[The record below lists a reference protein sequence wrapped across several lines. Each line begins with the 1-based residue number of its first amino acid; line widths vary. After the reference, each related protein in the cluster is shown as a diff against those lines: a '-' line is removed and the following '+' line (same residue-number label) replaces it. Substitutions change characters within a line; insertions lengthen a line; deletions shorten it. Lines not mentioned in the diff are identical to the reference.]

1 VFDWVGHRRWGYAFS
16 TVLTLV
22 CLLFLALT
30 FIPNAG
36 LGLQFSIA
44 YTGGTVW
51 EVHFRD
57 GTPDPNAVRA
67 VLDRLGHA
75 GSDVAITGG
84 EDRKYVLIR
93 TQALALQA
101 PTVKEGSSAAAL
113 ASASPGAAASSAS
126 SPRAAVGA
134 SAAPTAA
141 ASSAASAAPSA
152 APSPTATS
160 SVVASSGASPAVSAS
175 PAAAVVVP
183 KASPSP
189 GASGAPASAGTVDI
203 PTSGEFGALAAAL
216 QQRFGPVD
224 EVRQQDS
231 VGAIVSA
238 ELLQQTFLLIIF
250 ASLGIMAW
258 ISFRFRD
265 VRMGVTAVVALIH
278 DVIVVVGIF
287 AILGTLI
294 GLQVDALFVTA
305 MLTVIGFSVHD
316 TIVVFDRVREN
327 RGRYV
332 GDPLPLIV
340 NHSITQ
346 TLGRSITTS
355 LTLILTLLALF
366 IFAGEAIRPF
376 TLALLVGVTTGTYS
390 SVFVAVP
397 LFLDWHLWDD
407 RRKAKRMAEGRVGS
421 AKASTA

>member
-1 VFDWVGHRRWGYAFS
+1 MFDWVGKRRIGYLFS
-16 TVLTLV
+16 GILTFV
-22 CLLFLALT
+22 CLVFMLAT

-36 LGLQFSIA
+36 VGLQFSIA

-51 EVHFRD
+51 EVHFD
-57 GTPDPNAVRA
+57 GETPDPADVRA
-67 VLDRLGHA
+67 ILEGLGHA

-84 EDRKYVLIR
+84 DEREYVLIR
-93 TQALALQA
+93 TEALALEK
-101 PTVKEGSSAAAL
+101 PTVVEGSAAAAA
-113 ASASPGAAASSAS
+113 ASASPGPVSAAPESTSSAAPAETAAAAPGESAALAETAAPASVAPGASPVPDASSA
-126 SPRAAVGA
+126 
-134 SAAPTAA
+134 
-141 ASSAASAAPSA
+141 
-152 APSPTATS
+152 
-160 SVVASSGASPAVSAS
+160 
-175 PAAAVVVP
+175 PAAGTGDAGDGPVAGVP
-183 KASPSP
+183 
-189 GASGAPASAGTVDI
+189 TE
-203 PTSGEFGALAAAL
+203 GEFGALATAL
-216 QQRFGPVD
+216 QDRFGRID

-231 VGAIVSA
+231 VGAVVSA
-238 ELLQQTFLLIIF
+238 ELIQQTFMLIVF

-278 DVIVVVGIF
+278 DVIVTVGIF

-355 LTLILTLLALF
+355 LTLILTLMALF
-366 IFAGEAIRPF
+366 VFGGEAIRPF
-376 TLALLVGVTTGTYS
+376 TLALLIGVTTGTYS

-407 RRKAKRMAEGRVGS
+407 RRTAKRVAAGTAS
-421 AKASTA
+421 PAKARPA

>member
-1 VFDWVGHRRWGYAFS
+1 VFDWVGHRRYGYIFS
-16 TVLTLV
+16 AVLTVL
-22 CLLFLALT
+22 CLLFLGMT

-57 GTPDPNAVRA
+57 GAPEPNEVRA
-67 VLDRLGHA
+67 VLEDLGHA
-75 GSDVAITGG
+75 GSDVALTGD
-84 EDRKYVLIR
+84 EERRYVLIR
-93 TQALALQA
+93 TEALALEA
-101 PTVKEGSSAAAL
+101 PTVSEGSTAAAL
-113 ASASPGAAASSAS
+113 ASASPGAQVSAPPS
-126 SPRAAVGA
+126 GVPAAVE
-134 SAAPTAA
+134 SLAA
-141 ASSAASAAPSA
+141 AIE
-152 APSPTATS
+152 
-160 SVVASSGASPAVSAS
+160 S
-175 PAAAVVVP
+175 PAAAVESLAAALESP
-183 KASPSP
+183 AATPDASVSPAP
-189 GASGAPASAGTVDI
+189 GASGVPAAGGDDGRVAGI
-203 PTSGEFGALAAAL
+203 PTTGEFGVLATRL
-216 QQRFGPVD
+216 QEEFGPID

-231 VGAIVSA
+231 VGAVVSS
-238 ELLQQTFLLIIF
+238 ELMQQTFLLIIF

-258 ISFRFRD
+258 ISVRFRD
-265 VRMGVTAVVALIH
+265 VRMGVTAVVALVH
-278 DVIVVVGIF
+278 DVIVTVGVF

-327 RGRYV
+327 RARYV

-355 LTLILTLLALF
+355 LTLILTLLGLF
-366 IFAGEAIRPF
+366 VFGGEAIRPF
-376 TLALLVGVTTGTYS
+376 TLALLIGVTTGTYS

-407 RRKAKRMAEGRVGS
+407 RRKARQLAAGKTTS
-421 AKASTA
+421 ARAGAA

>member
-1 VFDWVGHRRWGYAFS
+1 MFDWVGKRRIGYLFS
-16 TVLTLV
+16 GILTVICLV
-22 CLLFLALT
+22 FMLAT

-36 LGLQFSIA
+36 VGLQFSIA

-51 EVHFRD
+51 EVHFD
-57 GTPDPNAVRA
+57 GETPDPADVRA
-67 VLDRLGHA
+67 VLEGLGHA

-84 EDRKYVLIR
+84 DEREYVLIR
-93 TQALALQA
+93 TEALALEK
-101 PTVKEGSSAAAL
+101 PTVVEGSAAAAA
-113 ASASPGAAASSAS
+113 ASASPGAA
-126 SPRAAVGA
+126 
-134 SAAPTAA
+134 SAAPESTSSAAPAESTVPAEPTVPAETAA
-141 ASSAASAAPSA
+141 AASVAP
-152 APSPTATS
+152 
-160 SVVASSGASPAVSAS
+160 GASPAPDASSA
-175 PAAAVVVP
+175 PAAATSAAGDGPVAGVP
-183 KASPSP
+183 
-189 GASGAPASAGTVDI
+189 TE
-203 PTSGEFGALAAAL
+203 GEFGALATAL
-216 QQRFGPVD
+216 QERFGRID

-231 VGAIVSA
+231 VGAVVSA
-238 ELLQQTFLLIIF
+238 ELIQQTFMLIIF
-250 ASLGIMAW
+250 ASLGIMGW

-278 DVIVVVGIF
+278 DVIVTVGIF

-355 LTLILTLLALF
+355 LTLILTLMALF
-366 IFAGEAIRPF
+366 IFGGEAIRPF
-376 TLALLVGVTTGTYS
+376 TLALLIGVTTGTYS

-407 RRKAKRMAEGRVGS
+407 RRTAKRVAAGTAS
-421 AKASTA
+421 PAKASPA

>member
-1 VFDWVGHRRWGYAFS
+1 M
-16 TVLTLV
+16 
-22 CLLFLALT
+22 
-30 FIPNAG
+30 
-36 LGLQFSIA
+36 
-44 YTGGTVW
+44 
-51 EVHFRD
+51 
-57 GTPDPNAVRA
+57 
-67 VLDRLGHA
+67 
-75 GSDVAITGG
+75 
-84 EDRKYVLIR
+84 
-93 TQALALQA
+93 
-101 PTVKEGSSAAAL
+101 PTK
-113 ASASPGAAASSAS
+113 
-126 SPRAAVGA
+126 
-134 SAAPTAA
+134 
-141 ASSAASAAPSA
+141 
-152 APSPTATS
+152 
-160 SVVASSGASPAVSAS
+160 
-175 PAAAVVVP
+175 
-183 KASPSP
+183 
-189 GASGAPASAGTVDI
+189 
-203 PTSGEFGALAAAL
+203 GEFGALATAL
-216 QQRFGPVD
+216 QDRFGRID

-231 VGAIVSA
+231 VGAVVSA
-238 ELLQQTFLLIIF
+238 ELIQQTFMLIIF

-278 DVIVVVGIF
+278 DVIVTVGIF

-355 LTLILTLLALF
+355 LTLILTLMALF
-366 IFAGEAIRPF
+366 IFGGEAIRPF
-376 TLALLVGVTTGTYS
+376 TLALLIGVTTGTYS

-407 RRKAKRMAEGRVGS
+407 RRRAKSVAAGTARP
-421 AKASTA
+421 AKASPA

>member
-1 VFDWVGHRRWGYAFS
+1 MFDWVGHRHYGYIFS
-16 TVLTLV
+16 AVLTVV
-22 CLLFLALT
+22 CMLFMLST

-51 EVHFRD
+51 EVHFD
-57 GTPDPNAVRA
+57 GETPDPADVRA
-67 VLDRLGHA
+67 VLEGQGLA
-75 GSDVAITGG
+75 GSDVAITGSD
-84 EDRKYVLIR
+84 EREYVLIR
-93 TQALALQA
+93 TEALALEK
-101 PTVKEGSSAAAL
+101 PTVVEGSVAAAA
-113 ASASPGAAASSAS
+113 ASASPGAASAAPESTSSAVPAESAAPAESAVPAEPTVPAETAAAASVAPGASPAPDASSA
-126 SPRAAVGA
+126 P
-134 SAAPTAA
+134 AA
-141 ASSAASAAPSA
+141 ASSAGGDGPVAGV
-152 APSPTATS
+152 PTE
-160 SVVASSGASPAVSAS
+160 
-175 PAAAVVVP
+175 
-183 KASPSP
+183 
-189 GASGAPASAGTVDI
+189 
-203 PTSGEFGALAAAL
+203 GEFGALATAL
-216 QQRFGPVD
+216 QERFGRID

-231 VGAIVSA
+231 VGAVVSA
-238 ELLQQTFLLIIF
+238 ELIQQTFMLIIF
-250 ASLGIMAW
+250 ASLGIMGW

-265 VRMGVTAVVALIH
+265 VRMGVTAVVALVH
-278 DVIVVVGIF
+278 DVIVTVGIF

-355 LTLILTLLALF
+355 LTLILTLMALF
-366 IFAGEAIRPF
+366 IFGGEAIRPF
-376 TLALLVGVTTGTYS
+376 TLALLIGVTTGTYS

-407 RRKAKRMAEGRVGS
+407 RRTAKRVAAGTAS
-421 AKASTA
+421 PAKARPA

>member
-1 VFDWVGHRRWGYAFS
+1 VFDWVGKRRIGYLFS
-16 TVLTLV
+16 GILTVICLV
-22 CLLFLALT
+22 FMLAT

-36 LGLQFSIA
+36 VGLQFSIA

-51 EVHFRD
+51 EVHFD
-57 GTPDPNAVRA
+57 GETPDPADVRA
-67 VLDRLGHA
+67 VLEGLGHA

-84 EDRKYVLIR
+84 DEREYVLIR
-93 TQALALQA
+93 TEALALEK
-101 PTVKEGSSAAAL
+101 PTVVEGSAAAAA
-113 ASASPGAAASSAS
+113 ASASPGAA
-126 SPRAAVGA
+126 
-134 SAAPTAA
+134 SAAPESTSSAAPAESAVPAESAAPAETAA
-141 ASSAASAAPSA
+141 AASVAP
-152 APSPTATS
+152 
-160 SVVASSGASPAVSAS
+160 GASPAPDASSA
-175 PAAAVVVP
+175 PAAATSAAGDGPVAGVP
-183 KASPSP
+183 
-189 GASGAPASAGTVDI
+189 TE
-203 PTSGEFGALAAAL
+203 GEFGALATAL
-216 QQRFGPVD
+216 QERFGRID

-231 VGAIVSA
+231 VGAVVSA
-238 ELLQQTFLLIIF
+238 ELIQQTFMLIIF
-250 ASLGIMAW
+250 ASLGIMGW

-278 DVIVVVGIF
+278 DVIVTVGIF

-355 LTLILTLLALF
+355 LTLILTLMALF
-366 IFAGEAIRPF
+366 IFGGEAIRPF
-376 TLALLVGVTTGTYS
+376 TLALLIGVTTGTYS

-407 RRKAKRMAEGRVGS
+407 RRTAKRVAAGTAS
-421 AKASTA
+421 PAKASPA

>member
-1 VFDWVGHRRWGYAFS
+1 VFDWVGKRRIGYLFS
-16 TVLTLV
+16 GILTFV
-22 CLLFLALT
+22 CLVFMLAT

-36 LGLQFSIA
+36 VGLQFSIA

-51 EVHFRD
+51 EVHFD
-57 GTPDPNAVRA
+57 GETPDPADVRA
-67 VLDRLGHA
+67 VLEGLGHA

-84 EDRKYVLIR
+84 DEREYVLIR
-93 TQALALQA
+93 TEALALEK
-101 PTVKEGSSAAAL
+101 PTVVEGSAAAAA
-113 ASASPGAAASSAS
+113 ASASPGT
-126 SPRAAVGA
+126 A
-134 SAAPTAA
+134 SAAPESTSSAAPAETAA
-141 ASSAASAAPSA
+141 AAPGESAALAETAAPASV
-152 APSPTATS
+152 AP
-160 SVVASSGASPAVSAS
+160 GASPVPDASSA
-175 PAAAVVVP
+175 PAAGTGDAGDGPVAGVP
-183 KASPSP
+183 
-189 GASGAPASAGTVDI
+189 TE
-203 PTSGEFGALAAAL
+203 GEFGALATAL
-216 QQRFGPVD
+216 QDRFGRID

-231 VGAIVSA
+231 VGAVVSA
-238 ELLQQTFLLIIF
+238 ELIQQTFMLIIF

-278 DVIVVVGIF
+278 DVIVTVGIF

-355 LTLILTLLALF
+355 LTLILTLMALF
-366 IFAGEAIRPF
+366 IFGGEAIRPF
-376 TLALLVGVTTGTYS
+376 TLALLIGVTTGTYS

-407 RRKAKRMAEGRVGS
+407 RRAAKRVAAGTAS
-421 AKASTA
+421 PAKARPA